1 MENKLGNF
9 LKEKRGEMSL
19 RDFAN
24 KLDISHTYLDSL
36 EKGYD
41 SRNKKP
47 VRVTVDTLS
56 KIAKALDEPLEKLVA
71 LPENRDYIQT
81 NLDKLQ
87 IDLSKKHYSNIADDQ
102 IKQIEDFAKFVLKD
116 NKKEDKEKNEN
127 NKG

>member
-9 LKEKRGEMSL
+9 LKAKRGNMSL

-41 SRNKKP
+41 NRNKKP

-56 KIAKALDEPLEKLVA
+56 KISKALDEPLEKLVA
-71 LPENRDYIQT
+71 FSENKD
-81 NLDKLQ
+81 
-87 IDLSKKHYSNIADDQ
+87 YSNEIHIDEVDIAFAQGIKGLNDTNKMIIKNTLEALLAKQEKDD
-102 IKQIEDFAKFVLKD
+102 
-116 NKKEDKEKNEN
+116 EDKK
-127 NKG
+127 